1 MSPNPLSTILHRTW
15 WVLLLR
21 GLVAI
26 AFGVLTWAQPAVSL
40 AALVL
45 TFGAFTFVDGL
56 LGVYSAIQGRDQ
68 MRHWWVLLL
77 WGLAGVVVGV
87 LTVVAPG
94 VTALVMTL
102 YIGAW
107 ALVTGVLQPG
117 AGMMAM
123 LWVLATYAV
132 IFGVLMVLLSFKLKK
147 GIRHSS

>member
-87 LTVVAPG
+87 LTVVA
-94 VTALVMTL
+94 AF
-102 YIGAW
+102 
-107 ALVTGVLQPG
+107 VLAQPG

>member
-87 LTVVAPG
+87 LTVVAL
-94 VTALVMTL
+94 A
-102 YIGAW
+102 
-107 ALVTGVLQPG
+107 QPG

>member
-56 LGVYSAIQGRDQ
+56 LGVYSAIQGATRCAI
-68 MRHWWVLLL
+68 
-77 WGLAGVVVGV
+77 GGCCCC
-87 LTVVAPG
+87 
-94 VTALVMTL
+94 
-102 YIGAW
+102 GAW
-107 ALVTGVLQPG
+107 PAWWWACSPWSRP
-117 AGMMAM
+117 ASRP
-123 LWVLATYAV
+123 W
-132 IFGVLMVLLSFKLKK
+132 
-147 GIRHSS
+147 

>member
-94 VTALVMTL
+94 VTA
-102 YIGAW
+102 
-107 ALVTGVLQPG
+107 QPG